1 MPPRVPEP
9 ADTGLEKR
17 AARIR
22 ALHEARAAA
31 ELAAADAVAPGS
43 DRVAWRGSLLA
54 GVMLVK
60 GLPGPA
66 EASGGAAMSG
76 ADGEAL
82 GKALEALGWC
92 GTDAFFTL
100 SRPDPDI
107 DAVRRAERL
116 RLQAE
121 TVDPQVVV
129 ALDTEAAVDLAHA
142 FGLPGLKPGR
152 VAVAGGRRLVAVD
165 GFEASL
171 GDERAKRRVWMQL
184 KHAVPDGPV
193 Y

>member
-1 MPPRVPEP
+1 MPPKVPEP

-17 AARIR
+17 AEKIR
-22 ALHEARAAA
+22 ALHEARAGI
-31 ELAAADAVAPGS
+31 ELAAADSAAPGS
-43 DRVAWRGSLLA
+43 DRVASRGSLFA

-82 GKALEALGWC
+82 GKALEALGWSE
-92 GTDAFFTL
+92 TDAFFTL
-100 SRPDPDI
+100 SRPHPDI
-107 DAVRRAERL
+107 DTVRRAERL
-116 RLQAE
+116 RLQTEAI
-121 TVDPQVVV
+121 DPQVVV
-129 ALDTEAAVDLAHA
+129 ALDADAAADLAHA
-142 FGLPGLKPGR
+142 FGLPELKSGR
-152 VAVAGGRRLVAVD
+152 VLVARGRRLLAVD

-171 GDERAKRRVWMQL
+171 GDERGKRRVWSQL

>member
-1 MPPRVPEP
+1 VPEP
-9 ADTGLEKR
+9 ADTGLDKR
-17 AARIR
+17 AEQIR
-22 ALHEARAAA
+22 ALHEARAGV
-31 ELAAADAVAPGS
+31 ELAAADAAAPGS
-43 DRVAWRGSLLA
+43 DRVAWRGSLMA

-66 EASGGAAMSG
+66 EASGGSAMSG

-82 GKALEALGWC
+82 GKALEALGWNE
-92 GTDAFFTL
+92 GDAFHTL
-100 SRPDPDI
+100 SRPNPDI

-121 TVDPQVVV
+121 AVDPQVVV
-129 ALDTEAAVDLAHA
+129 ALDTDAAVDLAHA
-142 FGLPGLKPGR
+142 FGLPELKPGR
-152 VAVAGGRRLVAVD
+152 VLVAGGRRLLAVE

-171 GDERAKRRVWMQL
+171 GDERAKRRVWSQL